1 MSERE
6 YTMKDLVKGLNENRV
21 CICIMHAEDLHYI
34 IIHLYKI
41 YHIKQC
47 IQCTELNKVNKYDV

>member
-34 IIHLYKI
+34 ILHLF
-41 YHIKQC
+41 
-47 IQCTELNKVNKYDV
+47 

>member
-21 CICIMHAEDLHYI
+21 CIFIMHAEDLHYI
-34 IIHLYKI
+34 ILHL
-41 YHIKQC
+41 
-47 IQCTELNKVNKYDV
+47 V